1 VPIKTK
7 SKKLVIFAV
16 NKLES
21 WPKKSKAV
29 RDVISLK
36 NNKIIPRTIIPGTI
50 KPFVN
55 DDRTKSSWGQ
65 FSKPVNN
72 WLFGSVR

>member
-1 VPIKTK
+1 MNK
-7 SKKLVIFAV
+7 S
-16 NKLES
+16 EG
-21 WPKKSKAV
+21 WPKKFEAV
-29 RDVISLK
+29 RVVISLK
-36 NNKIIPRTIIPGTI
+36 NNKTIPRKIIPGTI

-65 FSKPVNN
+65 VSKPVNN